1 MKTAVS
7 IPDPLFK
14 AADRASK
21 RLKVSRSKLY
31 AQALE
36 EFLRSRTSMTVREKL
51 DEVYGSESS
60 ELDPVLAEMQ
70 RRSIE
75 RKR

>member
-7 IPDPLFK
+7 IPDSLFK

-21 RLKVSRSKLY
+21 KLKVSRSKLY

-36 EFLRSRTSMTVREKL
+36 EYLQSRTSMTVRERL
-51 DEVYGSESS
+51 DEIYGSESS

-70 RRSIE
+70 RRSID

>member
-21 RLKVSRSKLY
+21 KLKVSRSKLY

-60 ELDPVLAEMQ
+60 QVNSALAEMQ
-70 RRSIE
+70 RKTLR
-75 RKR
+75 RNK

>member
-21 RLKVSRSKLY
+21 KLKVSRSKLY

-36 EFLRSRTSMTVREKL
+36 EYLRSRTSMTVREKL
-51 DEVYGSESS
+51 DEVYGSEPSRI
-60 ELDPVLAEMQ
+60 DPELAEMQ
-70 RRSIE
+70 RKTLQ
-75 RKR
+75 RKK